1 VANRLCDALFVYLLR
16 SHLTARAGDAAAS
29 WLRGLDDPQIRAALT
44 LMHERPEH
52 AWSVAALAAGVGM
65 SRAAFAARFTALVGQ
80 TPIRY
85 LTQWRMQKAATLL
98 RTERRSIE
106 SIARHVGYESPVA
119 FAKTFKRVTGRPPG
133 AYRRRAEA
141 AAG

>member
-1 VANRLCDALFVYLLR
+1 M
-16 SHLTARAGDAAAS
+16 TT
-29 WLRGLDDPQIRAALT
+29 RAA
-44 LMHERPEH
+44 
-52 AWSVAALAAGVGM
+52 G
-65 SRAAFAARFTALVGQ
+65 AARSGSSSSSVSRYGPITLVAKVSSTPPGPVRRSVNHAPALLG
-80 TPIRY
+80 
-85 LTQWRMQKAATLL
+85 RMQKAATLL

-106 SIARHVGYESPVA
+106 SIARYVGYESPVA